1 MKEVKYAK
9 RMMVE
14 GGSEISDIL
23 ALTAKPEVISF
34 AGGLPAPELF
44 PVADMKRMANEVL
57 DEVGTV
63 ALQYS
68 SAQGFPKFRQQIADR
83 MNAKQKTNVAADDI
97 LVTSGSQQALE
108 FSGKIFIDEGD
119 VILCESPTYLGALN
133 AFNGYKQTSTRLRKM
148 LVGIIPNPYTC
159 LLYTSDLE
167 ERVALVDKLMQ
178 DDKIA
183 FLQEYTARKKKEVAH
198 RGEEPENA

>member
-44 PVADMKRMANEVL
+44 PVEDMKRMANEVL

-119 VILCESPTYLGALN
+119 VILCRC
-133 AFNGYKQTSTRLRKM
+133 FKC
-148 LVGIIPNPYTC
+148 I
-159 LLYTSDLE
+159 
-167 ERVALVDKLMQ
+167 
-178 DDKIA
+178 
-183 FLQEYTARKKKEVAH
+183 
-198 RGEEPENA
+198 

>member
-44 PVADMKRMANEVL
+44 PVEDMKRMANEVL

-108 FSGKIFIDEGD
+108 FSSKIFIDEGD
-119 VILCESPTYLGALN
+119 VILCESPKYLGA
-133 AFNGYKQTSTRLRKM
+133 
-148 LVGIIPNPYTC
+148 
-159 LLYTSDLE
+159 
-167 ERVALVDKLMQ
+167 
-178 DDKIA
+178 
-183 FLQEYTARKKKEVAH
+183 
-198 RGEEPENA
+198 

>member
-9 RMMVE
+9 RIMVE

-44 PVADMKRMANEVL
+44 PVEDMKRMANEVL

-119 VILCESPTYLGALN
+119 VILCESPTY
-133 AFNGYKQTSTRLRKM
+133 
-148 LVGIIPNPYTC
+148 
-159 LLYTSDLE
+159 
-167 ERVALVDKLMQ
+167 
-178 DDKIA
+178 
-183 FLQEYTARKKKEVAH
+183 
-198 RGEEPENA
+198 

>member
-119 VILCESPTYLGALN
+119 VILCESPTYLGAL
-133 AFNGYKQTSTRLRKM
+133 
-148 LVGIIPNPYTC
+148 
-159 LLYTSDLE
+159 
-167 ERVALVDKLMQ
+167 
-178 DDKIA
+178 
-183 FLQEYTARKKKEVAH
+183 
-198 RGEEPENA
+198 